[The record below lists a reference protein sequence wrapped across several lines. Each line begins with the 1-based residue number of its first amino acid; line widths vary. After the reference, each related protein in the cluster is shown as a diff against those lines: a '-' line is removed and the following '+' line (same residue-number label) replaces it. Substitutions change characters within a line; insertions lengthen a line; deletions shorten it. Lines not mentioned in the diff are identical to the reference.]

1 MFQSFH
7 EAEEVAP
14 TAGRGARLGTE
25 DSDFVDAAGGAG
37 ANANAAGGTRR
48 LRRFRP

>member
-14 TAGRGARLGTE
+14 TAGRGARLGSGDTE
-25 DSDFVDAAGGAG
+25 FVDATGVAGANTAGGA
-37 ANANAAGGTRR
+37 RR
-48 LRRFRP
+48 LRRFRS